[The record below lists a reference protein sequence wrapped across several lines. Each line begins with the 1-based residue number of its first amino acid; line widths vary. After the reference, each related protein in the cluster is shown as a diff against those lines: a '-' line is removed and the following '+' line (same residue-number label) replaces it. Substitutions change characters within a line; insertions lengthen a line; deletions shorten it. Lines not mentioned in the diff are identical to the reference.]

1 MKTKNA
7 INCFNPMR
15 SKSMKLFPG
24 DGGGEEREIER
35 ARERKAMLGRL
46 NEWNLNG
53 PNGTHSIILKQKKK

>member
-1 MKTKNA
+1 
-7 INCFNPMR
+7 MR